1 MKIKKILSLLTATVL
16 VGSMILIGCGKSESA
31 KEQSAGVKM
40 KDKIVYALTTA
51 PTGVFNPLISDTTY
65 DEAVND
71 LVYSSLLTYDKDYK
85 LKNDLAS
92 EYKVSEDGLKYTFKL
107 KKDLKWQDGKPL
119 TIKDVEFTFKSLA
132 NKNYNGSKASS
143 VSNIKGVKD
152 YQEGKIDKV
161 DGIKVIGDDTIEIT
175 FEKAYSVALGDFGT
189 MAIIPEH
196 IWASVP
202 IEKWK
207 ESKDLLSKPL
217 GSGPYK
223 LIKFENGQSVEFEKN
238 DNYYGD
244 KAKTP
249 KFIFKVVNADTVQGE
264 LTNGTVDIADVTT
277 LKKKE
282 REDLKTKGLNL
293 NTYPQSGVVYM
304 GMNLRKDNFKDVK
317 VRQAINYAINK
328 QEALDKLSEGNGT
341 LVSVPMLPSSW
352 AYPKSVKLNDYAY
365 NAEKAKELLKEA
377 GWEDKDKDGVLENS
391 KNEKFAVKLHCPAN
405 RKDQEQRAV
414 LIQSNLKEVGIK
426 VDIVTLEF
434 KTVMQQV
441 VGDHDYDMYMMV
453 NMLPIDPDPK
463 PYWHSTAASDKK
475 GTFAWNISSYKNSE
489 ADKLMDEALMTTDQG
504 KRKEIYESFAKIM
517 NNDVPWVTFFT
528 PNIVKATSPKL
539 KNFTPNT
546 NLEFIDVENWYI
558 EQ

>member
-1 MKIKKILSLLTATVL
+1 MKIKKILTLFTATVL
-16 VGSMILIGCGKSESA
+16 VGSMILTGCGKSEGT
-31 KEQSAGVKM
+31 KEQSDGVKM
-40 KDKIVYALTTA
+40 KDKIIYALTTA

-119 TIKDVEFTFKSLA
+119 TIKDVEFTFKSIA

-143 VSNIKGVKD
+143 VANIKGVKD
-152 YQEGKIDKV
+152 YQDGKSDKIE
-161 DGIKVIGDDTIEIT
+161 GIKVTSDDTIEIT

-196 IWASVP
+196 IWSSMPV
-202 IEKWK
+202 EKWK
-207 ESKDLLSKPL
+207 ESKDLLSKPV

-223 LIKFENGQSVEFEKN
+223 LIKFETGQSVEFEKN

-249 KFIFKVVNADTVQGE
+249 KFIFKVVNSDTVQGE
-264 LTNGTVDIADVTT
+264 LNNGTVDIADITT

-282 REDLKTKGLNL
+282 REDLKAKGLNL
-293 NTYPQSGVVYM
+293 TTYPQSGVVYM

-352 AYPKSVKLNDYAY
+352 AYPKNAKLNDYAY
-365 NAEKAKELLKEA
+365 NVEKAKELLKDA
-377 GWEDKDKDGVLENS
+377 GWEDKDKDGVVEN
-391 KNEKFAVKLHCPAN
+391 KNNEKFAVKLHCPAN

-475 GTFAWNISSYKNSE
+475 GTFAWNISSYKNPE
-489 ADKLMDEALMTTDQG
+489 ADKLMDEALTTTDQS
-504 KRKEIYESFAKIM
+504 KRKEIYENFAKIM
-517 NNDVPWVTFFT
+517 NNDVPWVNFFT
-528 PNIVKATSPKL
+528 PNIVKATTSKL

-546 NLEFIDVENWYI
+546 NLDFIDVENWYI